1 MIKRTL
7 SILALGSI
15 FALNANAQHGAKNK
29 EITKNP
35 LKVIFKKSITTP
47 QIQNQEVR
55 MVVVTL
61 APGEVSGAH
70 RHPIPTVAYV
80 LEGDISSTFE
90 GKTEIKHKGE
100 AFWEDPN
107 GLHAETVNLSK
118 TKEAKLLVYF
128 IGPKEKPFITIGK

>member
-1 MIKRTL
+1 M
-7 SILALGSI
+7 SALGILLAFS
-15 FALNANAQHGAKNK
+15 ASAQHSPKSND
-29 EITKNP
+29 ITKSP
-35 LKVIFKKSITTP
+35 LKVIFKKTVNTP
-47 QIQNQEVR
+47 EIKNQEIK
-55 MVVVTL
+55 MVIVTL

-80 LEGDISSTFE
+80 LEGEISSTFE
-90 GKTEIKHKGE
+90 GKKEIKKKGE

-128 IGPKEKPFITIGK
+128 IGSKDKPYITIGKGK

>member
-1 MIKRTL
+1 MKKKSWGLVAL
-7 SILALGSI
+7 SALLALG
-15 FALNANAQHGAKNK
+15 AQAQHGPKSK
-29 EITKNP
+29 EITKSP
-35 LKVIFKKSITTP
+35 LEVIFRRNINTP
-47 QIQNQEVR
+47 EIKDQQVR

-70 RHPIPTVAYV
+70 RHPIPTIAYV
-80 LEGDISSTFE
+80 LEGEISSTFE
-90 GKTEIKHKGE
+90 GKREIKRKGE

-118 TKEAKLLVYF
+118 TREAKLLVYF